1 MRWLTLL
8 LWFPLLA
15 GCPKNDDGK
24 ASAKAEEEDRA
35 RVDKSS
41 LTPQLGD
48 LEMIKARGS
57 LRILVYGRAPSFLP
71 RTGNPALQD
80 EQMARAF
87 ARKLE
92 VEPVVVEVPAQDELI
107 DALKEGRGDLI
118 AAQMTV
124 TEARS
129 EEVSFARSG
138 MTVKEML
145 VGPAK
150 AEAPAEIED
159 MKTLKIHVRP
169 SSSYAETL
177 KSLEVPYVAAPET
190 RTTPDLLED
199 VAEGSVPY
207 TVADEHILEAVMEYQ
222 SGLKPLMPVAE
233 GRTLAWAVRK
243 DTPELEAAVNRFV
256 LERALTEHTRGTYK
270 EDLPALQKRGV
281 LRVLTRNNPVS
292 YFLYRGR
299 PFGFDHR
306 LAEMLTDDLDLRL
319 QMVVAPSR
327 DDLIPWLL
335 EGKGDVIAATLTATP
350 DRTERV
356 RFSEPYLFTREVVVG
371 KKGGELPETLQDLEG
386 RTLHVRAS
394 SSYYETLERLK
405 AGEAHFEIDTVD
417 EDMETEAIADAVA
430 EGRFDLTVMDSHLLE
445 VELAFGTE
453 ITEAFALPAVAAVAD
468 GEDERDVP
476 IAFASRPDDEELGK
490 ALDGFVDRV
499 YRGLNYNIAKKR
511 YFDDERRFAT
521 AKDARAGKT
530 GEISPYDDLIKK
542 YAQRYGL
549 DWRLMAAQAYV
560 ESGFDPKAKSWV
572 GALGLFQV
580 MPKTG
585 RSLGFTN
592 LQHPATGTHAGIK
605 YMDRLIS
612 RFDPEIPLQ
621 ERVRLAMAAYN
632 AGLGHVYDAQR
643 LAEELG
649 KDPNVWFDNVED
661 AMLLLSKPQYARK
674 ARHGYCRGGQPV
686 AYVRHIQELYGAYA
700 EVTEG

>member
-1 MRWLTLL
+1 MRWLTLV
-8 LWFPLLA
+8 LWTPLLA
-15 GCPKNDDGK
+15 ACPKNGSGNADAGQNE
-24 ASAKAEEEDRA
+24 SA
-35 RVDKSS
+35 RVEKGS
-41 LTPQLGD
+41 LEPQLGD
-48 LEMIKARGS
+48 LGMMKERGT
-57 LRILVYGRAPSFLP
+57 LRILVYGRAPTLLP

-80 EQMARAF
+80 EAMARAF

-92 VEPVVVEVPAQDELI
+92 VEPVVVEVAAQDELI
-107 DALKEGRGDLI
+107 EALKEGRGDLI

-124 TEARS
+124 TAARA
-129 EEVSFARSG
+129 EEVTFARSG
-138 MTVKEML
+138 MTVREML
-145 VGPAK
+145 VGPKKAK
-150 AEAPAEIED
+150 EPAEVEA
-159 MKTLKIHVRP
+159 LKQLEIHVRP

-177 KSLEVPYVAAPET
+177 KSLAVPFQPAPET

-199 VAEGSVPY
+199 VAEGRLPY
-207 TVADEHILEAVMEYQ
+207 TVADEHILQAVMEYQ

-243 DTPELEAAVNRFV
+243 DAPQLAAAVNRFI
-256 LERALTEHTRGTYK
+256 LERALTEHSRTSYM
-270 EDLPALQKRGV
+270 EDLPALRKRGV

-299 PFGFDHR
+299 AFGFDHR
-306 LAEMLTDDLDLRL
+306 LAEMLADDLDLRL

-335 EGKGDVIAATLTATP
+335 EGRGDVIAATLTATP

-356 RFSEPYLFTREVVVG
+356 RFSKPYLFTREVVVG
-371 KKGGELPETLQDLEG
+371 KKGGELPETLEDLQG
-386 RTLHVRAS
+386 RTLHVRES
-394 SSYYETLERLK
+394 SSYFETLERLK
-405 AGEAHFEIDTVD
+405 AGEVDFEVATVD

-430 EGRFDLTVMDSHLLE
+430 EGRFDLTVMDSYLLE
-445 VELAFGTE
+445 VELAFGTPVE
-453 ITEAFALPAVAAVAD
+453 EAFALPAVAAVKE
-468 GEDERDVP
+468 GENERDVP

-499 YRGLNYNIAKKR
+499 YRGLNYNIAKRR
-511 YFDDERRFAT
+511 YFEDERRFAS
-521 AKDARAGKT
+521 AKGARAGKT
-530 GEISPYDDLIKK
+530 GQISPYDALIKK
-542 YAQRYGL
+542 FAQRYHL

-560 ESGFDPKAKSWV
+560 ESGFDPKAESWV

-585 RSLGFTN
+585 RSLGFIK
-592 LQHPATGTHAGIK
+592 LQEPAVGIHAGIK

-612 RFDPEIPLQ
+612 RFDPEIPLE

-643 LAEELG
+643 LAERLG
-649 KDPNVWFDNVED
+649 KDPGVWFDNVED
-661 AMLLLSKPQYARK
+661 AMLLLSKPEYARK

-686 AYVRHIQELYGAYA
+686 AYVRHIQELYEAYT